1 MTLAEALIVTLL
13 GMGVVFLGL
22 VLCIGGIQVF
32 NRLATRIAWGEEGHG
47 PSPAPEPAVQKP
59 AVDPAPPDPEVLVAI
74 AAALEIESRLY
85 AMAGTHR
92 LTIRRS
98 PQP

>member
-1 MTLAEALIVTLL
+1 MTLAEALTITLL

-32 NRLATRIAWGEEGHG
+32 NRLARHISWGEEGHG
-47 PSPAPEPAVQKP
+47 PAVPPLDPERPAAEAVP
-59 AVDPAPPDPEVLVAI
+59 VEPEVLAAI

-85 AMAGTHR
+85 GIAGSHR
-92 LTIRRS
+92 LTLRRG
-98 PQP
+98 PQS